1 MSNRELAERS
11 RASFGKI
18 WKQALFALAALAT
31 LGVLLYSLTTA
42 WYTNVAETTE
52 LVFETESWGFEG
64 QVKAL
69 DTGLLLA
76 PGQSAC
82 AALSVTNDGEQIN
95 QITVTVDK
103 STMPEEL
110 QKRIYFY
117 VPAAAKESDKTADR
131 VYLSTYGGY
140 SYRVMPKSTLL
151 LTADSAADAPV
162 RCEWVYDVLG
172 YYVYGTLDEKKQLI
186 TAEKIAE
193 SKRKDVEAPV
203 YIRPVEYDYDTAIF
217 QDDKLLTVGEFNVEE
232 FVKALLAADGYKN
245 ADTTTKVGDYYAV
258 NTTGTSG
265 DEQTG
270 LWLYLCTQPEIE
282 AATVLDTRIG
292 TYRYLLEQKNEQGN
306 SIELTAEQTEKYKDM
321 AALLD
326 GAKATIQIAGQN
338 LRTSIADVTAAENLT
353 AALEQGESV
362 RLAGD
367 MTLKETVTIPAD
379 KDVIIDLNGKQLT
392 TAVVGQPV
400 LESAPGS
407 SITVL
412 NGTID
417 GGSRDTAV
425 QLVGSSAAFSGVTI
439 QGRLLIDD
447 KNESNESGTV
457 SVVRLSNCTLKTVG
471 DEQVGIHVFGNGA
484 ASSSRTVL
492 LVEDCTIESTFAG
505 ILGNGSD
512 DCYGTD
518 IQVLNS
524 TVKGKYAGIYQPQ
537 RGSRLLVQNS
547 TVEGMTGIAV
557 KGGTVTILNC
567 IVNGTAEKGFLPPE
581 EQVKAS
587 RNGWLDTGAGVY
599 VEANYDWADEITLTI
614 TDSTVSAKTRDVPN
628 VLIVGEKADAVTA
641 NSNYSNTN
649 TNTNANAND
658 QSSGIG

>member
-1 MSNRELAERS
+1 MKNKEMLESSKVSLE
-11 RASFGKI
+11 KV
-18 WKQALFALAALAT
+18 WKQALLVLAVLT
-31 LGVLLYSLTTA
+31 VLGVLLYSLTTA

-52 LVFETESWGFEG
+52 LVFETENWGFEG

-103 STMPEEL
+103 SSMPEEL

-117 VPAAAKESDKTADR
+117 VPVEAKESDKTADR

-162 RCEWVYDVLG
+162 RCEWVYDLLG
-172 YYVYGTLDEKKQLI
+172 YYVYGTLDKDNKLI
-186 TAEKIAE
+186 TAEQIAE
-193 SKRKDVEAPV
+193 HKREDVEAPV
-203 YIRPVEYDYDTAIF
+203 YIRPVEYDYDKAIF
-217 QDDKLLTVGEFNVEE
+217 QDDKLLTVDGDKVDA
-232 FVKALLAADGYKN
+232 FVKDLLAADGYKN

-258 NTTGTSG
+258 NITGTSG
-265 DEQTG
+265 SEQTG
-270 LWLYLCTQPEIE
+270 LWLYLCTQPEIK
-282 AATVLDTRIG
+282 AATELDTRIG
-292 TYRYLLEQKNEQGN
+292 TYRYLLARKDDQGN
-306 SIELTAEQTEKYKDM
+306 TVELTEDEKKEYVSVAE
-321 AALLD
+321 LLT
-326 GAKATIQIAGQN
+326 GTSATIQIAGQN
-338 LRTSIADVTAAENLT
+338 LRTSIADVTEAESLT
-353 AALEQGESV
+353 AALTRGESV

-367 MTLKETVTIPAD
+367 MTLGEVITIPAD

-392 TAVVGQPV
+392 TNVVGQPV
-400 LESAPGS
+400 LEGAPGS

-412 NGTID
+412 NGTIN

-447 KNESNESGTV
+447 KNESNENGTV

-471 DEQVGIHVFGNGA
+471 DEQGGVHVFGNGA

-505 ILGNGSD
+505 ILGDGSD
-512 DCYGTD
+512 NCYGTD

-557 KGGTVTILNC
+557 KGGTVTIRNC
-567 IVNGTAEKGFLPPE
+567 IVNGTGEKDVVPTE

-587 RNGWLDTGAGVY
+587 RNDWLNTGAGVY
-599 VEANYDWADEITLTI
+599 VEANYDWADEIAMTI
-614 TDSTVSAKTRDVPN
+614 AGSTISSATKDLPG
-628 VLIVGEKADAVTA
+628 VLIVGEKADAVRA
-641 NSNYSNTN
+641 NSDFTDSEN
-649 TNTNANAND
+649 
-658 QSSGIG
+658 QSFTIG

>member
-1 MSNRELAERS
+1 MKNKEMLESSKVSLE
-11 RASFGKI
+11 KV
-18 WKQALFALAALAT
+18 WKQALLVLAVLT
-31 LGVLLYSLTTA
+31 VLGVLLYSLTTA

-52 LVFETESWGFEG
+52 LVFETENWGFEG

-76 PGQSAC
+76 PGQSAY

-103 STMPEEL
+103 SSMPEEL

-117 VPAAAKESDKTADR
+117 VPVEAKESDKTADR

-162 RCEWVYDVLG
+162 RCEWVYDLLG
-172 YYVYGTLDEKKQLI
+172 YYVYGTLDKDNQLI
-186 TAEKIAE
+186 TAEKIAASE
-193 SKRKDVEAPV
+193 RKDVEAPV
-203 YIRPVEYDYDTAIF
+203 YIRPVEYDYDKAIF
-217 QDDKLLTVGEFNVEE
+217 QDDKLLTVDGVKVDA
-232 FVKALLAADGYKN
+232 FVKDLLAADGYKN

-258 NTTGTSG
+258 NITGTSG
-265 DEQTG
+265 SEQTG
-270 LWLYLCTQPEIE
+270 LWLYLCTQTEIE
-282 AATVLDTRIG
+282 AATELDTCIG
-292 TYRYLLEQKNEQGN
+292 TYRYLLEQKDEQDR
-306 SIELTAEQTEKYKDM
+306 SIPLTEEQTKEYEDV
-321 AALLD
+321 AALLG

-338 LRTSIADVTAAENLT
+338 LRTSIADVTEAESLT
-353 AALEQGESV
+353 AALTRGESV

-367 MTLKETVTIPAD
+367 MTLGEVITIPAD

-392 TAVVGQPV
+392 TNVVGQPV
-400 LESAPGS
+400 LKGAPGS

-412 NGTID
+412 NGTIN

-447 KNESNESGTV
+447 KNESNENGTV
-457 SVVRLSNCTLKTVG
+457 SVVRLSDCTLKTVG
-471 DEQVGIHVFGNGA
+471 NEQGGVHVFGNGA

-505 ILGNGSD
+505 ILGDGSD
-512 DCYGTD
+512 NCYGTD

-557 KGGTVTILNC
+557 KGGTVTIRNC
-567 IVNGTAEKGFLPPE
+567 IVNGTGEKDVVPTE

-587 RNGWLDTGAGVY
+587 RNDWLDTGAGVY
-599 VEANYDWADEITLTI
+599 VEANYDWAEEIAMTI
-614 TDSTVSAKTRDVPN
+614 AGSTISSATKDLPG
-628 VLIVGEKADAVTA
+628 VLIVGEKADAVRA
-641 NSNYSNTN
+641 NSDFTDP
-649 TNTNANAND
+649 AN
-658 QSSGIG
+658 QSLTIG

>member
-11 RASFGKI
+11 RASYGKI

-103 STMPEEL
+103 SAMPEEL

-117 VPAAAKESDKTADR
+117 VPAEAKESDKTADR

-172 YYVYGTLDEKKQLI
+172 YYVYGTLDKDGQLI
-186 TAEKIAE
+186 TGREG
-193 SKRKDVEAPV
+193 VEAPV
-203 YIRPVEYDYDTAIF
+203 YIRPVEYDYDKAIF
-217 QDDKLLTVGEFNVEE
+217 QDDKLLTVGEVKVDD
-232 FVKALLAADGYKN
+232 FVKDLLAADGYKD
-245 ADTTTKVGDYYAV
+245 AGKTKFGEYYAV

-292 TYRYLLEQKNEQGN
+292 TYRYLLEQKDEQGN
-306 SIELTAEQTEKYKDM
+306 SIALIADQTEKYGDV
-321 AALLD
+321 ATLLD

-338 LRTSIADVTAAENLT
+338 LRTSIADVTAVENLT
-353 AALEQGESV
+353 AALKQGKSV

-367 MTLKETVTIPAD
+367 MTLEEAVTIPAD

-439 QGRLLIDD
+439 QGRLLIEDNN
-447 KNESNESGTV
+447 KSNEDGTV

-471 DEQVGIHVFGNGA
+471 DEQVGVHVFGNGA

-557 KGGTVTILNC
+557 KGGTVTIRNC
-567 IVNGTAEKGFLPPE
+567 IVNGTAEKGFLPTE
-581 EQVKAS
+581 DQVKAS

-614 TDSTVSAKTRDVPN
+614 TDSTISTKTLDVPN
-628 VLIVGEKADAVTA
+628 VLIVGEKAGAVTA
-641 NSNYSNTN
+641 NSNYSN

>member
-103 STMPEEL
+103 SSMPEEL

-117 VPAAAKESDKTADR
+117 VPATVKQHEETVEC
-131 VYLSTYGGY
+131 VYLSPYGGY

-162 RCEWVYDVLG
+162 RCEWVYDLLG
-172 YYVYGTLDEKKQLI
+172 YYVYGTLDKDNKLI
-186 TAEKIAE
+186 TAEQIKAG
-193 SKRKDVEAPV
+193 KRTDVEAPA
-203 YIRPVEYDYDTAIF
+203 YIRPVEYDYDKAIF
-217 QDDKLLTVGEFNVEE
+217 QDDKLLTVDGDEVDA
-232 FVKALLAADGYKN
+232 FVKDLLAADGYKN

-258 NTTGTSG
+258 NITGTSG
-265 DEQTG
+265 SEQTG
-270 LWLYLCTQPEIE
+270 LWLYLCTQPEIK
-282 AATVLDTRIG
+282 AATELDTRIG
-292 TYRYLLEQKNEQGN
+292 TYRYLLARKDDQGN
-306 SIELTAEQTEKYKDM
+306 TVELTEDEKKEYVSVAE
-321 AALLD
+321 LLT
-326 GAKATIQIAGQN
+326 GTSATIQIAGQN
-338 LRTSIADVTAAENLT
+338 LRTSIADVNEEESLT
-353 AALEQGESV
+353 AALTRGESV

-367 MTLKETVTIPAD
+367 MTLGEVITIPAD

-400 LESAPGS
+400 LKGAPGS

-447 KNESNESGTV
+447 KNESNENGTV

-471 DEQVGIHVFGNGA
+471 DEQVGVHVFGNGA

-557 KGGTVTILNC
+557 KGGTVTIRNC
-567 IVNGTAEKGFLPPE
+567 IVNGTREDGFVPSA

-599 VEANYDWADEITLTI
+599 VEANYDWAEEIAMTI
-614 TDSTVSAKTRDVPN
+614 AGSTISSATKDLPG
-628 VLIVGEKADAVTA
+628 VLIVGEKADAVRA
-641 NSNYSNTN
+641 NSDFTDSEN
-649 TNTNANAND
+649 
-658 QSSGIG
+658 QSFTIG

>member
-64 QVKAL
+64 QVKTL
-69 DTGLLLA
+69 DTDLRLA

-82 AALSVTNDGEQIN
+82 AALSVTNESEQIN

-103 STMPEEL
+103 SAMPEEL

-117 VPAAAKESDKTADR
+117 VPTAAKENDKTADR
-131 VYLSTYGGY
+131 VYLSTYSGY

-162 RCEWVYDVLG
+162 RCEWVYDLLG
-172 YYVYGTLDEKKQLI
+172 YYVYGTLDGEGQLI
-186 TAEKIAE
+186 TGKEG
-193 SKRKDVEAPV
+193 VEAPV
-203 YIRPVEYDYDTAIF
+203 YIRPVEYDYDKAIF
-217 QDDKLLTVGEFNVEE
+217 QDDKLLTVGEVEVE
-232 FVKALLAADGYKN
+232 DFVKTLLAADGYKN
-245 ADTTTKVGDYYAV
+245 ADTITKVGEYYAV
-258 NTTGTSG
+258 NTTGTSET
-265 DEQTG
+265 EQTG
-270 LWLYLCTQPEIE
+270 LWLYLCTQTEIE

-292 TYRYLLEQKNEQGN
+292 EYRYLLERTDEQGN
-306 SIELTAEQTEKYKDM
+306 SITLTAEETEKYRDVT
-321 AALLD
+321 ALLE
-326 GAKATIQIAGQN
+326 GAKAIIQIAGKN
-338 LRTSIADVTAAENLT
+338 LRTSIADVTAAEDLT
-353 AALEQGESV
+353 AALSKGESV

-367 MTLKETVTIPAD
+367 MTLQEAVTIPAD

-392 TAVVGQPV
+392 TAMVGQPV
-400 LESAPGS
+400 LQGAPGS

-447 KNESNESGTV
+447 NNESNEDGAV
-457 SVVRLSNCTLKTVG
+457 SVVRLSDCTLKTVG
-471 DEQVGIHVFGNGA
+471 EDQVGIHVFGNGA

-492 LVEDCTIESTFAG
+492 LVENCTIESTFAG

-524 TVKGKYAGIYQPQ
+524 TVKGAYAGIYQPQ
-537 RGSRLLVQNS
+537 RGSRLLVQDS
-547 TVEGMTGIAV
+547 TVEGMTGIAI
-557 KGGTVTILNC
+557 KGGAVTIRNC
-567 IVNGTAEKGFLPPE
+567 IVNGTAEEGLMPTE

-614 TDSTVSAKTRDVPN
+614 TDSKITTKSEIVLN
-628 VLIVGEKADAVTA
+628 VLVVGEKKDAVKVDIA
-641 NSNYSNTN
+641 SGEQ
-649 TNTNANAND
+649 ND
-658 QSSGIG
+658 PSVTTG

>member
-52 LVFETESWGFEG
+52 LVFGTESWGFEG

-117 VPAAAKESDKTADR
+117 VPAAAKESDKTANR

-172 YYVYGTLDEKKQLI
+172 YYVYGTLDTKGQLI
-186 TAEKIAE
+186 TGREG
-193 SKRKDVEAPV
+193 VEAPV
-203 YIRPVEYDYDTAIF
+203 YIRPVEYDYDKATF
-217 QDDKLLTVGEFNVEE
+217 QDDRLLTVDGAKVDD
-232 FVKALLAADGYKN
+232 FVKALLAADGYKD
-245 ADTTTKVGDYYAV
+245 AGKTKVGDYYAV

-292 TYRYLLEQKNEQGN
+292 TYRYLLEQKDEQGN
-306 SIELTAEQTEKYKDM
+306 SIALIADQTEKYGDV
-321 AALLD
+321 ATLLD

-338 LRTSIADVTAAENLT
+338 LRTSIADVTEVKSLT
-353 AALEQGESV
+353 AALKQGESV

-367 MTLKETVTIPAD
+367 MTLEEAVTIPAD

-447 KNESNESGTV
+447 KNESNENGTV

-471 DEQVGIHVFGNGA
+471 DEQVGVHVFGNGA

-557 KGGTVTILNC
+557 KGGTVTIQNC
-567 IVNGTAEKGFLPPE
+567 IVNGTAGKGFLPTE
-581 EQVKAS
+581 DQVKAS

-614 TDSTVSAKTRDVPN
+614 TDSTISTKTLGVPN

-649 TNTNANAND
+649 ANANAND

>member
-103 STMPEEL
+103 SAMPEEL

-172 YYVYGTLDEKKQLI
+172 YYVYGTLDTKGQLI
-186 TAEKIAE
+186 TGREG
-193 SKRKDVEAPV
+193 VEAPV
-203 YIRPVEYDYDTAIF
+203 YIRPVEYDYDKAIF
-217 QDDKLLTVGEFNVEE
+217 QDDKLLTVGEVKVED
-232 FVKALLAADGYKN
+232 FVKELLAADGYKN

-265 DEQTG
+265 TEQTG
-270 LWLYLCTQPEIE
+270 LWLYLCTQTEID
-282 AATVLDTRIG
+282 AATELDTCIG

-306 SIELTAEQTEKYKDM
+306 AIPLTEEQTKEYEDV
-321 AALLD
+321 ATLLD

-338 LRTSIADVTAAENLT
+338 LWTSIADVTAVENLT
-353 AALEQGESV
+353 AALKQGKSV

-367 MTLKETVTIPAD
+367 MTLEEAVTIPAG

-400 LESAPGS
+400 LEGAPGS

-447 KNESNESGTV
+447 KNESNENGTV

-471 DEQVGIHVFGNGA
+471 DEQVGVHVFGNGA

-557 KGGTVTILNC
+557 KGGTVTIQNC
-567 IVNGTAEKGFLPPE
+567 IVNGTAEKGFLPTE
-581 EQVKAS
+581 DQVKAS
-587 RNGWLDTGAGVY
+587 RNSWLDTGAGVY

-614 TDSTVSAKTRDVPN
+614 TDSTISAKTLGVPN
-628 VLIVGEKADAVTA
+628 VLIVGEKADVVTA

>member
-1 MSNRELAERS
+1 MKNKEMLESSKVSLE
-11 RASFGKI
+11 KV
-18 WKQALFALAALAT
+18 WKQALLVLAVLT
-31 LGVLLYSLTTA
+31 VLGVLLYSLTTA

-52 LVFETESWGFEG
+52 LVFETENWGFEG
-64 QVKAL
+64 QVKTL

-103 STMPEEL
+103 SAMPEEL

-162 RCEWVYDVLG
+162 RCQWVYDLLG
-172 YYVYGTLDEKKQLI
+172 YYVYGTLDKDNKLI
-186 TAEKIAE
+186 TAKQIAE
-193 SKRKDVEAPV
+193 HKRKDVEAPV
-203 YIRPVEYDYDTAIF
+203 YIRPVEYDYDKAIF
-217 QDDKLLTVGEFNVEE
+217 QDDKLLTVDGDKVDA
-232 FVKALLAADGYKN
+232 FVKDLLAADGYKN

-258 NTTGTSG
+258 NITGTSG
-265 DEQTG
+265 SEQTG
-270 LWLYLCTQPEIE
+270 LWLYLCTQPEIK
-282 AATVLDTRIG
+282 AATELDTCIG
-292 TYRYLLEQKNEQGN
+292 TYRYLLEQKDEQDR
-306 SIELTAEQTEKYKDM
+306 SIPLTEEQTKEYEDV
-321 AALLD
+321 AALLG

-338 LRTSIADVTAAENLT
+338 LRTSIADVTEAESLT
-353 AALEQGESV
+353 AALTRGESV
-362 RLAGD
+362 RLARD
-367 MTLKETVTIPAD
+367 MTLGEAITIPAD

-392 TAVVGQPV
+392 TNVVGQPV
-400 LESAPGS
+400 LEGAPGS

-412 NGTID
+412 NGTIN

-447 KNESNESGTV
+447 KNESNENGTV

-471 DEQVGIHVFGNGA
+471 DEQGGVHVFGNGA

-524 TVKGKYAGIYQPQ
+524 TVKGKCAGIYQPQ

-557 KGGTVTILNC
+557 KGGTVTIRNC
-567 IVNGTAEKGFLPPE
+567 IVNGTGEKDVVPTE
-581 EQVKAS
+581 ERVKAS
-587 RNGWLDTGAGVY
+587 RNDWLDTGAGVY
-599 VEANYDWADEITLTI
+599 VEANYDWAEEIAMTI
-614 TDSTVSAKTRDVPN
+614 AGSTISSAAKDLPG
-628 VLIVGEKADAVTA
+628 VLIVGEKADAVRA
-641 NSNYSNTN
+641 NSDFTDSENQLFT
-649 TNTNANAND
+649 
-658 QSSGIG
+658 IG

>member
-76 PGQSAC
+76 PGQSTC

-103 STMPEEL
+103 SSMPEEL

-117 VPAAAKESDKTADR
+117 VPAEAKESDKTADR

-172 YYVYGTLDEKKQLI
+172 YYVYGTLDKDGQLI
-186 TAEKIAE
+186 TAEKIAASE
-193 SKRKDVEAPV
+193 REDVEAPV
-203 YIRPVEYDYDTAIF
+203 YIRPVEYDYDKATF
-217 QDDKLLTVGEFNVEE
+217 QDDRLLTVDGAKVDD
-232 FVKALLAADGYKN
+232 FVKDLLAADGYKD
-245 ADTTTKVGDYYAV
+245 AGKTKVGDYYAV
-258 NTTGTSG
+258 NTTGTSAT
-265 DEQTG
+265 EQTG
-270 LWLYLCTQPEIE
+270 LWLYLCTQTEIE
-282 AATVLDTRIG
+282 AATALDTRIG
-292 TYRYLLEQKNEQGN
+292 TYRYLVEQKDEQGK
-306 SIELTAEQTEKYKDM
+306 SIELAAEQTEKYKDV

-338 LRTSIADVTAAENLT
+338 LRTSITDVTEAENLT

-367 MTLKETVTIPAD
+367 MTLGKAVTIPAD

-392 TAVVGQPV
+392 TNVVGQPV
-400 LESAPGS
+400 LKGAPGS

-471 DEQVGIHVFGNGA
+471 DEQVGVHVFGNGA
-484 ASSSRTVL
+484 TSSSRTVL

-547 TVEGMTGIAV
+547 TVEGMTGIAI
-557 KGGTVTILNC
+557 KGGTVTIRNC
-567 IVNGTAEKGFLPPE
+567 IVNGTAEKGFVPME
-581 EQVKAS
+581 EEVKAS

-614 TDSTVSAKTRDVPN
+614 TDSTITTKTEIVPN
-628 VLIVGEKADAVTA
+628 VLVVGEKKDAVTA
-641 NSNYSNTN
+641 NSNYSN

>member
-172 YYVYGTLDEKKQLI
+172 YYVYGTLDKDGQLI
-186 TAEKIAE
+186 TGRE
-193 SKRKDVEAPV
+193 DVEAPV
-203 YIRPVEYDYDTAIF
+203 YIRPVEYDYDKAIF
-217 QDDKLLTVGEFNVEE
+217 QDDKLLTVGEVKVDD
-232 FVKALLAADGYKN
+232 FVQALLAADGYKN

-258 NTTGTSG
+258 NTTGTSET
-265 DEQTG
+265 EQTG
-270 LWLYLCTQPEIE
+270 LWLYLCTQTEVE

-292 TYRYLLEQKNEQGN
+292 TYRYLLEQKDEQGN
-306 SIELTAEQTEKYKDM
+306 SIALIADQTEKYGDV
-321 AALLD
+321 ATLLD

-338 LRTSIADVTAAENLT
+338 LRTSIADVTAVENLT
-353 AALEQGESV
+353 AALTQGESV

-367 MTLKETVTIPAD
+367 MTLEEAVTIPAD

-447 KNESNESGTV
+447 KNESNENGTV

-471 DEQVGIHVFGNGA
+471 DEQVGVHVFGNGA

-557 KGGTVTILNC
+557 KGGTVTIQNC
-567 IVNGTAEKGFLPPE
+567 IVNGTAEKGFVPME
-581 EQVKAS
+581 EEVKAS

-614 TDSTVSAKTRDVPN
+614 TDSTISTKTLDVPN

-649 TNTNANAND
+649 TNAND

>member
-103 STMPEEL
+103 SAMPEKL

-117 VPAAAKESDKTADR
+117 VPESDKTADR

-172 YYVYGTLDEKKQLI
+172 YYVYGTLDKDGQLI
-186 TAEKIAE
+186 TGRE
-193 SKRKDVEAPV
+193 DVEAPV
-203 YIRPVEYDYDTAIF
+203 YIRPVEYDYDKATF
-217 QDDKLLTVGEFNVEE
+217 QDDRLLTVDGAKVDD
-232 FVKALLAADGYKN
+232 FVKALLAADGYKD
-245 ADTTTKVGDYYAV
+245 AGKTKVGDYYAV
-258 NTTGTSG
+258 NTTGTSAT
-265 DEQTG
+265 EQTG

-292 TYRYLLEQKNEQGN
+292 TYRYLLEQKDEQGN
-306 SIELTAEQTEKYKDM
+306 AIGLTAEQTEKYKDV
-321 AALLD
+321 AELLD

-338 LRTSIADVTAAENLT
+338 LRTSITDVTEAENLT

-367 MTLKETVTIPAD
+367 MTLKDTVTIPAD

-447 KNESNESGTV
+447 KNESNESGAV

-471 DEQVGIHVFGNGA
+471 DEQVGVHVFGNGA

-557 KGGTVTILNC
+557 KGGMVTIQNC
-567 IVNGTAEKGFLPPE
+567 IVNGTAEKGFLPTE

-599 VEANYDWADEITLTI
+599 VEANYDWAEEIAMTI
-614 TDSTVSAKTRDVPN
+614 AGSTISSAAKNLPG
-628 VLIVGEKADAVTA
+628 VLIVGEKADAVRA
-641 NSNYSNTN
+641 NSDFTDSENQTF
-649 TNTNANAND
+649 T
-658 QSSGIG
+658 IG

>member
-52 LVFETESWGFEG
+52 LVFETENWGFEG

-103 STMPEEL
+103 SSMPEEL

-162 RCEWVYDVLG
+162 RCEWVYDLLG
-172 YYVYGTLDEKKQLI
+172 YYVYGTLDKDNKLI
-186 TAEKIAE
+186 TAKQIAE
-193 SKRKDVEAPV
+193 HKREDVEAPV
-203 YIRPVEYDYDTAIF
+203 YIRPVEYDYDKAIF
-217 QDDKLLTVGEFNVEE
+217 QDDKLLTVDGVKVDD

-245 ADTTTKVGDYYAV
+245 VDTTKIVGDYYAV
-258 NTTGTSG
+258 NITGMSET
-265 DEQTG
+265 EQTG
-270 LWLYLCTQPEIE
+270 LWLYLCTQPEIK
-282 AATVLDTRIG
+282 AATELDTRIG
-292 TYRYLLEQKNEQGN
+292 TYRYLLEQKDEQDR
-306 SIELTAEQTEKYKDM
+306 SIPLTEEQTKEYEDV
-321 AALLD
+321 AALLG
-326 GAKATIQIAGQN
+326 GAKAAIQIAGQN
-338 LRTSIADVTAAENLT
+338 LRTSIADVTEAESLT
-353 AALEQGESV
+353 AALTRGESV

-367 MTLKETVTIPAD
+367 MTLGEAITIPAD

-392 TAVVGQPV
+392 TNVVGQPV
-400 LESAPGS
+400 LEGAPGS

-412 NGTID
+412 NGTIN

-447 KNESNESGTV
+447 KNESNENGTV

-471 DEQVGIHVFGNGA
+471 DEQVGVHVFGNGA

-557 KGGTVTILNC
+557 KGGTVTIRNC
-567 IVNGTAEKGFLPPE
+567 IVNGTREDGFVPKA

-599 VEANYDWADEITLTI
+599 VEANYDWAEEIAMTI
-614 TDSTVSAKTRDVPN
+614 AGSTISSATKDLPG
-628 VLIVGEKADAVTA
+628 VLIVGEKADAVRA
-641 NSNYSNTN
+641 NSDFTDSE
-649 TNTNANAND
+649 D
-658 QSSGIG
+658 QSFTIG

>member
-1 MSNRELAERS
+1 MKNKEMLESSKVSLE
-11 RASFGKI
+11 KV
-18 WKQALFALAALAT
+18 WKQALLVLAVLT
-31 LGVLLYSLTTA
+31 VLGVLLYSLTTA

-52 LVFETESWGFEG
+52 LVFETENWGFEG

-76 PGQSAC
+76 PGQSAY

-103 STMPEEL
+103 SSMPEEL

-117 VPAAAKESDKTADR
+117 VPVEAKESDKTADR

-162 RCEWVYDVLG
+162 RCEWVYDLLG
-172 YYVYGTLDEKKQLI
+172 YYVYGTLDKDNQLI
-186 TAEKIAE
+186 TAEKIAASE
-193 SKRKDVEAPV
+193 RKDVEAPV
-203 YIRPVEYDYDTAIF
+203 YIRPVEYDYDKAIF
-217 QDDKLLTVGEFNVEE
+217 QDDKLLTVDGDKVDA
-232 FVKALLAADGYKN
+232 FVKNLLAADGYKN
-245 ADTTTKVGDYYAV
+245 ADTTKVGDYYAV
-258 NTTGTSG
+258 NITGTSG
-265 DEQTG
+265 SEQTG
-270 LWLYLCTQPEIE
+270 LWLYLCTQTEIE
-282 AATVLDTRIG
+282 AATELDTRIG
-292 TYRYLLEQKNEQGN
+292 TYRYLLEQKDEQDR
-306 SIELTAEQTEKYKDM
+306 SIPLTEEQTKEYEDV
-321 AALLD
+321 AALLG

-338 LRTSIADVTAAENLT
+338 LRTSIADVTETESLT
-353 AALEQGESV
+353 AALTRGESV

-367 MTLKETVTIPAD
+367 MTLKDTVTIPAD
-379 KDVIIDLNGKQLT
+379 KDVIIDLNGKQLIT
-392 TAVVGQPV
+392 NVVGQPV
-400 LESAPGS
+400 LEGAPGS

-412 NGTID
+412 NGTIN

-447 KNESNESGTV
+447 KNESNENGTV

-471 DEQVGIHVFGNGA
+471 DKQGGVHVFGNGA

-505 ILGNGSD
+505 ILGDSSD

-524 TVKGKYAGIYQPQ
+524 TVKGKCAGIYQPQ

-557 KGGTVTILNC
+557 KGGTVTIRNC
-567 IVNGTAEKGFLPPE
+567 IVNGTGEKDVVPPA

-587 RNGWLDTGAGVY
+587 RNDWLDTGVGVY
-599 VEANYDWADEITLTI
+599 VEANYDWADEIAMTI
-614 TDSTVSAKTRDVPN
+614 AGSTISSATKDLPG
-628 VLIVGEKADAVTA
+628 VLIVGEKADAVRASSDFTDPE
-641 NSNYSNTN
+641 N
-649 TNTNANAND
+649 
-658 QSSGIG
+658 QSLTIG

>member
-64 QVKAL
+64 QVKAP

-117 VPAAAKESDKTADR
+117 VPAAAKESDKTANR
-131 VYLSTYGGY
+131 VYLSTYSGY

-172 YYVYGTLDEKKQLI
+172 YYVYGTLDENKQLI
-186 TAEKIAE
+186 TAEKIAA

-203 YIRPVEYDYDTAIF
+203 YIRPVEYDYDKAIF
-217 QDDKLLTVGEFNVEE
+217 QDDKLLTVGEVKVED
-232 FVKALLAADGYKN
+232 FVKELLAADGYKD
-245 ADTTTKVGDYYAV
+245 AGKTKVGDYYAV

-265 DEQTG
+265 TEQTG
-270 LWLYLCTQPEIE
+270 LWLYLCTQPEVE

-292 TYRYLLEQKNEQGN
+292 TYRYLLEQKDEQGN
-306 SIELTAEQTEKYKDM
+306 AIPLTEEQEYEDVAT
-321 AALLD
+321 LLD

-338 LRTSIADVTAAENLT
+338 LRTSIADVTEAENLT
-353 AALEQGESV
+353 AALKQGKSV

-367 MTLKETVTIPAD
+367 MTLEEAVTIPAD

-439 QGRLLIDD
+439 QGRLLIEDNN
-447 KNESNESGTV
+447 KSNEDGTV

-471 DEQVGIHVFGNGA
+471 DEQVGVHVFGNGA

-557 KGGTVTILNC
+557 KGGTVTIRNC
-567 IVNGTAEKGFLPPE
+567 IVNGTAEEGFLPTE
-581 EQVKAS
+581 DQVKAS

-614 TDSTVSAKTRDVPN
+614 TDSTISAKTKDVPSI
-628 VLIVGEKADAVTA
+628 LIVGEKADAVTA

-649 TNTNANAND
+649 TNTNAND

>member
-1 MSNRELAERS
+1 MKNKEMLESSKVSLE
-11 RASFGKI
+11 KV
-18 WKQALFALAALAT
+18 WKQALLVLAVLT
-31 LGVLLYSLTTA
+31 VLGVLLYSLTTA

-52 LVFETESWGFEG
+52 LVFETESWGFKG

-103 STMPEEL
+103 SSMPEEL

-117 VPAAAKESDKTADR
+117 VPVEAKESDKTADR

-162 RCEWVYDVLG
+162 RCQWVYDLLG
-172 YYVYGTLDEKKQLI
+172 YYVYGTLDKDNKLI
-186 TAEKIAE
+186 TAKQIAE
-193 SKRKDVEAPV
+193 HKREDVEAPV
-203 YIRPVEYDYDTAIF
+203 YIRPVEYDYDKAIF
-217 QDDKLLTVGEFNVEE
+217 QDDKLLTVDGNKVDD
-232 FVKALLAADGYKN
+232 FVKDLLAADGYKN
-245 ADTTTKVGDYYAV
+245 ADTITKVGDYYAV
-258 NTTGTSG
+258 NTTGTSET
-265 DEQTG
+265 EQTG
-270 LWLYLCTQPEIE
+270 LWLYLCTQPEIK
-282 AATVLDTRIG
+282 AATELDTCIG
-292 TYRYLLEQKNEQGN
+292 TYRYLLEQKDEQDR
-306 SIELTAEQTEKYKDM
+306 SIPLTEEQTKEYEDV
-321 AALLD
+321 AALLG

-338 LRTSIADVTAAENLT
+338 LRTSIADVTEAESLN
-353 AALEQGESV
+353 AALTRGESV
-362 RLAGD
+362 RLARD
-367 MTLKETVTIPAD
+367 MTLGEAITIPED
-379 KDVIIDLNGKQLT
+379 KDVVIDLNGKQLT
-392 TAVVGQPV
+392 TNVVGQPV
-400 LESAPGS
+400 LKGAPGS

-412 NGTID
+412 NGTIN

-447 KNESNESGTV
+447 KNESNENGTV

-471 DEQVGIHVFGNGA
+471 DEQGGVHVFGNGA

-505 ILGNGSD
+505 ISGDGSD
-512 DCYGTD
+512 GCYGTD

-524 TVKGKYAGIYQPQ
+524 TVKGKCVGIYQPQ

-557 KGGTVTILNC
+557 KGGTVTIRNC
-567 IVNGTAEKGFLPPE
+567 IVNGTGEKDVVPTE

-587 RNGWLDTGAGVY
+587 RNYWLDTGAGVY
-599 VEANYDWADEITLTI
+599 VEANYDWAEEIAMTI
-614 TDSTVSAKTRDVPN
+614 AGSTISSATKDLPG
-628 VLIVGEKADAVTA
+628 VLIVGEKADAVRA
-641 NSNYSNTN
+641 NSDFTDPEN
-649 TNTNANAND
+649 
-658 QSSGIG
+658 QSLTIG

>member
-82 AALSVTNDGEQIN
+82 AALSVANDGEQIN

-103 STMPEEL
+103 SAMPEKL

-117 VPAAAKESDKTADR
+117 VPAEAKESDKTADR

-172 YYVYGTLDEKKQLI
+172 YYVYGTLDKDGQLI
-186 TAEKIAE
+186 TGRE
-193 SKRKDVEAPV
+193 DVEAPV
-203 YIRPVEYDYDTAIF
+203 YIRPVEYDYDKATF
-217 QDDKLLTVGEFNVEE
+217 QDDRLLTVDRAKVDD
-232 FVKALLAADGYKN
+232 FVKDLLAADGYKD
-245 ADTTTKVGDYYAV
+245 AGKTKVGDYYAV

-270 LWLYLCTQPEIE
+270 LWLYLCTQTEIE

-292 TYRYLLEQKNEQGN
+292 TYRYLVEQKDKQGN
-306 SIELTAEQTEKYKDM
+306 SIELTAEQTEKYEDV
-321 AALLD
+321 AELLD

-338 LRTSIADVTAAENLT
+338 LRTSVTDVTEAENLT

-367 MTLKETVTIPAD
+367 MTLADTVTIPAD

-400 LESAPGS
+400 LEGAPGS

-425 QLVGSSAAFSGVTI
+425 HLVGSSAAFSGVTI

-447 KNESNESGTV
+447 KNESNESGAV

-471 DEQVGIHVFGNGA
+471 DEQVGVHVFGNGA

-557 KGGTVTILNC
+557 KGGTVTIRNC
-567 IVNGTAEKGFLPPE
+567 IVNGTAEKGFVPTE

-614 TDSTVSAKTRDVPN
+614 TDSTVSAKTLDVPN

-649 TNTNANAND
+649 TNTNAND

>member
-52 LVFETESWGFEG
+52 LVFETENWGFEG

-103 STMPEEL
+103 SSMPEEL

-117 VPAAAKESDKTADR
+117 VPVEAKESDKTADR

-162 RCEWVYDVLG
+162 RCEWVYDLLG
-172 YYVYGTLDEKKQLI
+172 YYVYGTLDKDNKLI
-186 TAEKIAE
+186 TAEQIKAGN
-193 SKRKDVEAPV
+193 RTDVAAPV
-203 YIRPVEYDYDTAIF
+203 YIRPVEYDYDKAIF
-217 QDDKLLTVGEFNVEE
+217 QDDKLLTVDGVKVDD
-232 FVKALLAADGYKN
+232 FVKDLLAADGYKN
-245 ADTTTKVGDYYAV
+245 ADTTTTVGDYYAV
-258 NTTGTSG
+258 NITGTSG
-265 DEQTG
+265 SEQTG
-270 LWLYLCTQPEIE
+270 LWLYLCTQPEIK
-282 AATVLDTRIG
+282 AATELDTRIG
-292 TYRYLLEQKNEQGN
+292 TYRYLLEQKDEQDR
-306 SIELTAEQTEKYKDM
+306 SIPLTEEQTKEYEDV
-321 AALLD
+321 AALL
-326 GAKATIQIAGQN
+326 GGVKAAIQIAGQN
-338 LRTSIADVTAAENLT
+338 LRTSIADVNEAESLT
-353 AALEQGESV
+353 AALTRGESV

-367 MTLKETVTIPAD
+367 MTLKDTVTIPAD

-392 TAVVGQPV
+392 TNVVEQPV
-400 LESAPGS
+400 LKGAPGS

-412 NGTID
+412 NGTIN

-447 KNESNESGTV
+447 KNESNENGTV

-557 KGGTVTILNC
+557 KGGTVTIRNC
-567 IVNGTAEKGFLPPE
+567 IVNGTREDGFVPTA

-599 VEANYDWADEITLTI
+599 VEANYDWAEEIAMTI
-614 TDSTVSAKTRDVPN
+614 AGSTISSAAKNLPG
-628 VLIVGEKADAVTA
+628 VLIVGEKADAVRA
-641 NSNYSNTN
+641 NSDFTVSEN
-649 TNTNANAND
+649 
-658 QSSGIG
+658 QSFTIG

>member
-18 WKQALFALAALAT
+18 WKQTLFALAALAT

-76 PGQSAC
+76 PGQSTC

-103 STMPEEL
+103 SSMPEEL

-117 VPAAAKESDKTADR
+117 VPAEAKESDKTADR

-172 YYVYGTLDEKKQLI
+172 YYVYGTLDKDGQLI
-186 TAEKIAE
+186 TAEKIAASE
-193 SKRKDVEAPV
+193 REDVEAPV
-203 YIRPVEYDYDTAIF
+203 YIRPVEYDYDKATF
-217 QDDKLLTVGEFNVEE
+217 QDDRLLTVDGAKVDD
-232 FVKALLAADGYKN
+232 FVKDLLAADGYKD
-245 ADTTTKVGDYYAV
+245 AGKTKVGDYYAV
-258 NTTGTSG
+258 NTTGTSAT
-265 DEQTG
+265 EQTG
-270 LWLYLCTQPEIE
+270 LWLYLCTQTEIE
-282 AATVLDTRIG
+282 AATALDTRIG
-292 TYRYLLEQKNEQGN
+292 TYRYLVEQKDEQGK
-306 SIELTAEQTEKYKDM
+306 SIELAAEQTEKYKDV

-338 LRTSIADVTAAENLT
+338 LRTSITDVTEAENLT

-367 MTLKETVTIPAD
+367 MTLGKAVTIPAD

-392 TAVVGQPV
+392 TNVVGQPV
-400 LESAPGS
+400 LKGAPGS

-471 DEQVGIHVFGNGA
+471 DEQVGVHVFGNGA
-484 ASSSRTVL
+484 TSSSRTVL

-547 TVEGMTGIAV
+547 TVEGMTGIAI
-557 KGGTVTILNC
+557 KGGTVTIRNC
-567 IVNGTAEKGFLPPE
+567 IVNGTAEKGFVPME
-581 EQVKAS
+581 EEVKAS

-614 TDSTVSAKTRDVPN
+614 TDSTITTKTEIVPN
-628 VLIVGEKADAVTA
+628 VLVVGEKKDAVTA
-641 NSNYSNTN
+641 NSNYSN

>member
-103 STMPEEL
+103 SAMPEEL

-172 YYVYGTLDEKKQLI
+172 YYVYGTLDTKGQLI
-186 TAEKIAE
+186 TGREG
-193 SKRKDVEAPV
+193 VEAPV
-203 YIRPVEYDYDTAIF
+203 YIRPVEYDYDKAIF
-217 QDDKLLTVGEFNVEE
+217 QDDKLLTVGEVKVED
-232 FVKALLAADGYKN
+232 FVKELLAADGYKN

-265 DEQTG
+265 TEQTG
-270 LWLYLCTQPEIE
+270 LWLYLCTQTEID
-282 AATVLDTRIG
+282 AATELDTCIG

-306 SIELTAEQTEKYKDM
+306 AIPLTEEQTKEYEDV
-321 AALLD
+321 ATLLD

-338 LRTSIADVTAAENLT
+338 LWTSIADVTAVENLT
-353 AALEQGESV
+353 AALKQGKSV

-367 MTLKETVTIPAD
+367 MTLEEAVTIPAG

-400 LESAPGS
+400 LEGAPGS

-447 KNESNESGTV
+447 KNESNENGTV

-471 DEQVGIHVFGNGA
+471 DEQVGVHVFGNGA

-557 KGGTVTILNC
+557 KGGTVTIQNC
-567 IVNGTAEKGFLPPE
+567 IVNGTAEKGFLPTE
-581 EQVKAS
+581 DQVKAS

-614 TDSTVSAKTRDVPN
+614 TDSTISAKTLGVPN
-628 VLIVGEKADAVTA
+628 VLIVGEKADVVTA

>member
-117 VPAAAKESDKTADR
+117 VPAAAKKSDKTADR

-172 YYVYGTLDEKKQLI
+172 YYVYGTLDENKQLI

-193 SKRKDVEAPV
+193 HKRKDVEAPV
-203 YIRPVEYDYDTAIF
+203 YIRPVEYDYDKAIF
-217 QDDKLLTVGEFNVEE
+217 QDDKLLTVGEVKVDD
-232 FVKALLAADGYKN
+232 FVQALLAADGYKN

-258 NTTGTSG
+258 NTTGTSKT
-265 DEQTG
+265 EQTG
-270 LWLYLCTQPEIE
+270 LWLYLCTQTEIE

-292 TYRYLLEQKNEQGN
+292 TYRYLLEQKDEQGN
-306 SIELTAEQTEKYKDM
+306 SIALIADQTEKYGDV
-321 AALLD
+321 ATLLD

-338 LRTSIADVTAAENLT
+338 LRTSIADVTEVKSLT
-353 AALEQGESV
+353 AALKQGESV

-367 MTLKETVTIPAD
+367 MTLEEAVTIPAD

-439 QGRLLIDD
+439 QGRLLIEDNN
-447 KNESNESGTV
+447 KSNEDGTV

-471 DEQVGIHVFGNGA
+471 DEQVGVHVFGNGA
-484 ASSSRTVL
+484 ASSNRTVL

-537 RGSRLLVQNS
+537 RGSRLLGQNS

-557 KGGTVTILNC
+557 KGGTVTIRNC
-567 IVNGTAEKGFLPPE
+567 IVNGTAEKGFVPTE

-614 TDSTVSAKTRDVPN
+614 TDSTITTKTEIVPN
-628 VLIVGEKADAVTA
+628 VLVVGEKKDAVTA

-649 TNTNANAND
+649 TNMNAND
-658 QSSGIG
+658 QTSGIG

>member
-103 STMPEEL
+103 SSMPEEL

-117 VPAAAKESDKTADR
+117 VPATVKQHEETVEC
-131 VYLSTYGGY
+131 VYLSPYGGY

-162 RCEWVYDVLG
+162 RCEWVYDLLG
-172 YYVYGTLDEKKQLI
+172 YYVYGTLDKDNKLI
-186 TAEKIAE
+186 TAEQIKAG
-193 SKRKDVEAPV
+193 KRTDVEAPA
-203 YIRPVEYDYDTAIF
+203 YIRPVEYDYDKAIF
-217 QDDKLLTVGEFNVEE
+217 QDDKLLTVDGDEVDA
-232 FVKALLAADGYKN
+232 FVKDLLAADGYKN

-258 NTTGTSG
+258 NITGTSG
-265 DEQTG
+265 SEQTG
-270 LWLYLCTQPEIE
+270 LWLYLCTQPEIK
-282 AATVLDTRIG
+282 AATELDTRIG
-292 TYRYLLEQKNEQGN
+292 TYRYLLARKDDQGN
-306 SIELTAEQTEKYKDM
+306 TVELTEDEKKEYVSVAE
-321 AALLD
+321 LLT
-326 GAKATIQIAGQN
+326 GTSATIQIAGQN
-338 LRTSIADVTAAENLT
+338 LRTSIADVNEVKNLT

-367 MTLKETVTIPAD
+367 MTLEKAITIPAD

-392 TAVVGQPV
+392 TNVVGQPV
-400 LESAPGS
+400 LKGAPGS

-412 NGTID
+412 NGTIN

-447 KNESNESGTV
+447 KNESNENGTV

-471 DEQVGIHVFGNGA
+471 DEQVGVHVFGNGA

-557 KGGTVTILNC
+557 KGGTVTIRNC
-567 IVNGTAEKGFLPPE
+567 IVNGTREDGFVPSA

-599 VEANYDWADEITLTI
+599 VEANYDWAEEIAMTI
-614 TDSTVSAKTRDVPN
+614 AGSTISSATKDLPG
-628 VLIVGEKADAVTA
+628 VLIVGEKADAVRA
-641 NSNYSNTN
+641 NSDFTDSEN
-649 TNTNANAND
+649 
-658 QSSGIG
+658 QSFTIG

>member
-1 MSNRELAERS
+1 MSNRELAERT

-76 PGQSAC
+76 PGQNAC
-82 AALSVTNDGEQIN
+82 AEMSVTNDGEQIN

-103 STMPEEL
+103 SSMPEEL

-162 RCEWVYDVLG
+162 RCEWVYDLLG
-172 YYVYGTLDEKKQLI
+172 YYVYGTLDKDNKLI
-186 TAEKIAE
+186 TAEQIAA

-203 YIRPVEYDYDTAIF
+203 YIRPVEYDYDSATF
-217 QDDKLLTVGEFNVEE
+217 QDGKLLTTDGVTTADS
-232 FVKALLAADGYKN
+232 FVTSVLAADGYKN
-245 ADTTTKVGDYYAV
+245 ADTTKKVGDYYAV
-258 NTTGTSG
+258 NITGMSET
-265 DEQTG
+265 EKTG
-270 LWLYLCTQPEIE
+270 LWLYLCTQEEID
-282 AATVLDTRIG
+282 AATELDTRIG
-292 TYRYLLEQKNEQGN
+292 TYRYLLEQKDEQDR
-306 SIELTAEQTEKYKDM
+306 SIPLTEEQTKEYEDV
-321 AALLD
+321 AALLG

-338 LRTSIADVTAAENLT
+338 LRTSIADVTEAERLT

-367 MTLKETVTIPAD
+367 MTLKDTVTIPAD

-392 TAVVGQPV
+392 TNVVGQPV
-400 LESAPGS
+400 LKGAPGS

-412 NGTID
+412 NGTIN
-417 GGSRDTAV
+417 GGSRDTTV

-447 KNESNESGTV
+447 KNESNENGTV

-471 DEQVGIHVFGNGA
+471 DEQVGVHVFGNGA

-557 KGGTVTILNC
+557 KGGTVTIRNC
-567 IVNGTAEKGFLPPE
+567 IVNGTREDGFVPTA

-599 VEANYDWADEITLTI
+599 VEANYDWAEEIVMTI
-614 TDSTVSAKTRDVPN
+614 AGSTISSAAKDLPG
-628 VLIVGEKADAVTA
+628 VLIVGEKADAVRA
-641 NSNYSNTN
+641 NSDFTDSEN
-649 TNTNANAND
+649 
-658 QSSGIG
+658 QSFTIG